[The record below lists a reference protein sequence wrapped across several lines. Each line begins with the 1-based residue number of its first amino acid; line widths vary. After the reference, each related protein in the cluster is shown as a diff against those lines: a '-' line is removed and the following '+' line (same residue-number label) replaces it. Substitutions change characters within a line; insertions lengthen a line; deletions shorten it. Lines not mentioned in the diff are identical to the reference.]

1 MVTFRKPQKTDGA
14 AIKPVSAS
22 EKHHISPRNA
32 AFRTSKQPVSDHNK
46 ARFANRSG
54 LYFYPVYLKRCI
66 PTVYANPPK
75 LAYLRPESLSDEN
88 IAIFSSYAGYLFIS
102 PSHILYIYTH
112 PAPCFHTRA
121 TAHRHGLHIRT
132 ASRNP
137 LPCTYVV
144 SRCRPLRPC
153 ALTHA
158 PPLFKNKQQLKNKIN
173 TADSTKFIIFARS

>member
-1 MVTFRKPQKTDGA
+1 MMHFAPQNSPFHTT
-14 AIKPVSAS
+14 IKPVSQVGAGF
-22 EKHHISPRNA
+22 I
-32 AFRTSKQPVSDHNK
+32 FI
-46 ARFANRSG
+46 RF
-54 LYFYPVYLKRCI
+54 YLKHCMPR
-66 PTVYANPPK
+66 VYANPPK

-88 IAIFSSYAGYLFIS
+88 IAVFSSYAGYLFIS

-153 ALTHA
+153 VLTHA